1 MTFFIVRK
9 AQSFSINANVSSSCM
24 SFATD
29 EDSKLPGMILF
40 KTKPNINADNVLIIT
55 ILMIGEPV
63 LCCTV
68 VSTIIL
74 CEQSTMTANIVA
86 ALVLRS
92 NVVITAMAE

>member
-1 MTFFIVRK
+1 MLFV
-9 AQSFSINANVSSSCM
+9 
-24 SFATD
+24 TD
-29 EDSKLPGMILF
+29 DDSKLPGMILF
-40 KTKPNINADNVLIIT
+40 KTNPNINADKVLIIT
-55 ILMIGEPV
+55 ILMMGEPV

-86 ALVLRS
+86 ALVLKS